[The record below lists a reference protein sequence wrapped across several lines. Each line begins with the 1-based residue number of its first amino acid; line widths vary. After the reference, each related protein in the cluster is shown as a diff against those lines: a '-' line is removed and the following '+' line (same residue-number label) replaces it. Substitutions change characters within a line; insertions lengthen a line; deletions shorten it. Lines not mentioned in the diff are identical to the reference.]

1 MKTTMLNSKFQ
12 PSSTREIPIS
22 NQQTG
27 HLATA
32 SVRRPAFRSL
42 KLGAS
47 LEVVHPPQ
55 CPSPALLLLRTGRSF
70 AGMPRRTRC
79 YGGRGAWCLVLF
91 LTTNVLAQNYSIDW
105 FTVDGGG
112 GTSTGGAFSVNGT
125 VGQPDAGHLSGGNY
139 AIDDG
144 FWGIIASVQTP
155 GMPPLTITRT
165 STNTVAVSWP
175 SPSTGFVLQQN
186 GNLSTTSWVNASQ
199 IPADDGTTKSVL
211 INPPTGNLYFRLKK

>member
-47 LEVVHPPQ
+47 LEV
-55 CPSPALLLLRTGRSF
+55 
-70 AGMPRRTRC
+70 
-79 YGGRGAWCLVLF
+79 GAWCLVLF

-112 GTSTGGAFSVNGT
+112 GTSTGGAFSVSGT